1 MPPPT
6 RIRSAR
12 LRPVTPARAESAGKP
27 AATGLAR
34 MEYLREGSPASTR
47 RPNVTDQGSRTA
59 TTIHKPRPLIL
70 ASQHNVQCTLQ
81 AGLVNWVSPVS
92 AGR

>member
-1 MPPPT
+1 MVPPPT
-6 RIRSAR
+6 RIPIGSIAAGD
-12 LRPVTPARAESAGKP
+12 PGRAESAGKP

-70 ASQHNVQCTLQ
+70 ASQHNV
-81 AGLVNWVSPVS
+81 
-92 AGR
+92 